1 MDHYISVIIPA
12 FNEEERIASTIDG
25 IIAYDEIDE
34 IIIVN
39 DGSSD
44 NTTEVVR
51 SIDSEKVRLIDQK
64 VNKGKGEALNIGLK
78 SINKRSDI
86 VGFLDAD
93 LGTSSSEAIKLISP
107 IIDGE
112 CDVTIAKFKPA
123 TKKGGLGFVKRL
135 ARDSVYELTG
145 ETLTSS
151 LSGQRFFKKEVLE
164 IFDSIP
170 YGYGVEVGMTVDIIK
185 GGFSIKEVLVDMTH
199 NETGRDISGFLHR
212 LKQYIHIKKIVRE
225 KKKQG

>member
-1 MDHYISVIIPA
+1 MNHYISVIIPA
-12 FNEEERIASTIDG
+12 FNEAERIASTIEG
-25 IIAYDEIDE
+25 IIGYDEIDE
-34 IIIVN
+34 IVVVN

-44 NTTEVVR
+44 NTTEVVKEINNKKIR
-51 SIDSEKVRLIDQK
+51 FIDQK
-64 VNKGKGEALNIGLK
+64 VNRGKGEALNTGLK
-78 SINKRSDI
+78 NISESADI
-86 VGFLDAD
+86 IGFLDAD
-93 LGTSSSEAIKLISP
+93 LGISSSEAIKLVNP

-185 GGFSIKEVLVDMTH
+185 NGFLIKEVLVDMTH

-225 KKKQG
+225 KRRQR